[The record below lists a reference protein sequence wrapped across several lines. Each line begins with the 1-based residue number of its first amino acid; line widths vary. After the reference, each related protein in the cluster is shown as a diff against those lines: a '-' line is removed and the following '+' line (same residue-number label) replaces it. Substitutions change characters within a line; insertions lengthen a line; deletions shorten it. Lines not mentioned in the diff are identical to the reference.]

1 MNMTKR
7 AFFRKKNMTNAYS
20 IYENV
25 LDRAHDMSSDYY
37 YELKRLRESKDEHRA
52 APHIWNLLSEIEY
65 EITTAAHEESYIR
78 CQMLSSKGY
87 LVDLAQY
94 RIINFDIVKLTA
106 AANKIRD
113 VLAVVEYLERKEL
126 DIIARENNE

>member
-7 AFFRKKNMTNAYS
+7 AFFRKKNMTNAYT

-25 LDRAHDMSSDYY
+25 LDRAHDISSDYY
-37 YELKRLRESKDEHRA
+37 YELKRLRESKDAHRA
-52 APHIWNLLSEIEY
+52 APYIWDLLSEIEY
-65 EITTAAHEESYIR
+65 ELTTAAHEESYIR

-94 RIINFDIVKLTA
+94 RIINIDIVKLTA
-106 AANKIRD
+106 AINKIRG

-126 DIIARENNE
+126 DLIVRENDG